1 MGSEMCIR
9 DSAFA
14 SALQLLTTNVDS
26 DDLAD
31 VASTTRAL
39 VDADAIESHDFRE
52 LERQLTRDEAEDA
65 PAEAIDPV
73 EPVEEQSEEPKDL
86 RGGFGSRRYGPVT
99 LAVLLSLAVGAV
111 IIIAALTA
119 YLVGFL
125 SGDDTNAPVTVDSV
139 QTGVEE
145 VEEEVTGLPVLLTP
159 MRATIEG
166 ASAPELVDA
175 DRSTTWTGSDNV
187 SVELRPAKGATA
199 RKGFTLELSLI
210 HISGAHETLS

>member
-1 MGSEMCIR
+1 M
-9 DSAFA
+9 
-14 SALQLLTTNVDS
+14 
-26 DDLAD
+26 
-31 VASTTRAL
+31 
-39 VDADAIESHDFRE
+39 
-52 LERQLTRDEAEDA
+52 
-65 PAEAIDPV
+65 
-73 EPVEEQSEEPKDL
+73 
-86 RGGFGSRRYGPVT
+86 
-99 LAVLLSLAVGAV
+99 LLSLAVGAV

-199 RKGFTLELSLI
+199 RKGFTLEHVIVDTPSNGDSFRIYGLPAGASWNGDVADLPLLKEGTFLNGENGIDVEDSPELTGLVLNVSGQDIILRDVTLIGRTSLR
-210 HISGAHETLS
+210 